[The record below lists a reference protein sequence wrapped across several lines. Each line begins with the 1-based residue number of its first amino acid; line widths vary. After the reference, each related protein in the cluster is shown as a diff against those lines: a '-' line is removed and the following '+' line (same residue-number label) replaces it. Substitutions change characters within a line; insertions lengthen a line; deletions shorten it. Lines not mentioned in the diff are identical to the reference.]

1 MPRGRHRHSPALHR
15 LLPPAT
21 VAASSVAAASG
32 AWVVGETVVIRG
44 LAAAAAAAAVFGA
57 VLMRRWDRSAGK
69 RVAQLTAARTREE
82 WKAEER
88 IAELETELEE
98 ARAVRA
104 KVELK
109 LRGKRAE
116 LARLRTEHADL
127 LRRYAAAETGRAS
140 ALESRRQARG
150 AKSAAAA
157 DRTAEETALPVTAS
171 AFRAAADALRDLERK
186 AAERP
191 VTTAKV
197 PEPAKAPESVKLP
210 ESAKAP
216 ESVKLPE
223 PAKAPESVKVPAPGK
238 WVRVAEVPRA
248 AGPVE
253 LDEVAVSAE
262 PVKAAGSVNAAE
274 TAKSAGTVNSG
285 EAVKPTEAV
294 ASAQAPVPVR
304 AAAAVVPPQAR
315 PAPRTQGGFD
325 FFGTQRPSAAGRPVE
340 ETDLADVVGE
350 EALAEADADAGAEAA
365 ASAGEDIIDLTEHDE
380 TEQIDVADLRSA
392 IS

>member
-15 LLPPAT
+15 LFPPAT
-21 VAASSVAAASG
+21 VVATSVAAASG

-98 ARAVRA
+98 TRAVRA
-104 KVELK
+104 KLELK

-150 AKSAAAA
+150 AKSAVAAE
-157 DRTAEETALPVTAS
+157 RTADETALPVTAS

-186 AAERP
+186 VAERP
-191 VTTAKV
+191 VAGEAAEPVTSSEPV
-197 PEPAKAPESVKLP
+197 DSPEPAKG
-210 ESAKAP
+210 
-216 ESVKLPE
+216 PE
-223 PAKAPESVKVPAPGK
+223 PVKVPAPGK

-248 AGPVE
+248 AGPVG
-253 LDEVAVSAE
+253 LDASDETVGSAE
-262 PVKAAGSVNAAE
+262 PVKSVEA
-274 TAKSAGTVNSG
+274 AKSA
-285 EAVKPTEAV
+285 EAV
-294 ASAQAPVPVR
+294 APAEVSGVPEIPEQAKAPVPVR
-304 AAAAVVPPQAR
+304 AASAVVPPQAR
-315 PAPRTQGGFD
+315 PVPRTQGGFD
-325 FFGTQRPSAAGRPVE
+325 FFGTQRSSAAGRPVE

-350 EALAEADADAGAEAA
+350 EALAEADADADAEAA
-365 ASAGEDIIDLTEHDE
+365 EDVIDLTEHDE